1 MSLNDEVKEIKKK
14 QYELQLAGFPA
25 TESSKMIDKLF
36 IDIIPRALATGRLKP
51 NADMSLA
58 FQLVSDFQ
66 AEINASG
73 GIDLWDKISTKGNLL
88 LAEGYVN
95 DDEDKIKKAR
105 RMLEQIDTDK
115 WMEYKR
121 LSKKVISTT
130 INSMGASR
138 AGPARLDDIMKGFSQ
153 NFQVNMSVDKKGS
166 RQSDE
171 ILDLQ

>member
-1 MSLNDEVKEIKKK
+1 MDEIEVKELKRK

-58 FQLVSDFQ
+58 FQIVSDFQ
-66 AEINASG
+66 AEISASG
-73 GIDLWDKISTKGNLL
+73 GVDLWDQISITANKL
-88 LAEGYVN
+88 LAEGHVN
-95 DDEDKIKKAR
+95 DDEDKIIKGQK
-105 RMLEQIDTDK
+105 MLQQIDVDK
-115 WMEYKR
+115 WVEYKK
-121 LSKKVISTT
+121 LSKKVITTT
-130 INSMGASR
+130 INSMGASQ
-138 AGPARLDDIMKGFSQ
+138 AGPMRLDDIMKGFSQ

-171 ILDLQ
+171 VLDLQ